1 MSTEQDVKDVLL
13 DMLGEE
19 KKVKENT
26 IPRNVDPS
34 YKIVLNLNGKELAIV
49 SIPTIVYF
57 VIAFTIII
65 LFKLTSIFMIMTAV
79 ILGLILFLTIYGLLT
94 MKPIPSKENIRMI
107 DHIKQKQTFS
117 KRQKVYFYA
126 SREEGVDNVQE
137 EKEETR

>member
-34 YKIVLNLNGKELAIV
+34 YKIVLNLNGKELAII

-107 DHIKQKQTFS
+107 DHIK
-117 KRQKVYFYA
+117 
-126 SREEGVDNVQE
+126 
-137 EKEETR
+137 

>member
-79 ILGLILFLTIYGLLT
+79 ILGLILFLTVYGLLT

-107 DHIKQKQTFS
+107 DHIKQQQTFS

>member
-34 YKIVLNLNGKELAIV
+34 YKIVLNLNGKELAII

-107 DHIKQKQTFS
+107 DHIRQKQTFS

>member
-34 YKIVLNLNGKELAIV
+34 YKIVLNLNGKELAII

-107 DHIKQKQTFS
+107 DHIKQKKTFS

>member
-34 YKIVLNLNGKELAIV
+34 YKIVLNLNGKELAII